1 MNLSTKQN
9 RHTEQTYG
17 WLPRGKV
24 EWGRDEME
32 VSGQQMQSII
42 HRMDNKVLL
51 DSTGNQIQYS
61 VINHNGEEYKKNV
74 CVCVC
79 VCVYTLLNYFAIQQ
93 KLTQRNK
100 STILQFKKIV
110 INRQNYCLLPIL
122 IFHKTK
128 LNLYHPFFIITPIG
142 RRIFSIQL
150 FIMKISNYKQ
160 TI

>member
-1 MNLSTKQN
+1 MNLPTKQN

-24 EWGRDEME
+24 ERGREEM
-32 VSGQQMQSII
+32 VVLGQQMQSII

-61 VINHNGEEYKKNV
+61 VINHNGKEYKKNV
-74 CVCVC
+74 CVCA
-79 VCVYTLLNYFAIQQ
+79 LLNYLAIQQ
-93 KLTQRNK
+93 KLTHYK
-100 STILQFKKIV
+100 STILQLKKIV
-110 INRQNYCLLPIL
+110 TNRQNYYLLSIL
-122 IFHKTK
+122 ILHKTK
-128 LNLYHPFFIITPIG
+128 LNLYYPFLIITPI
-142 RRIFSIQL
+142 RRVIFSIQL